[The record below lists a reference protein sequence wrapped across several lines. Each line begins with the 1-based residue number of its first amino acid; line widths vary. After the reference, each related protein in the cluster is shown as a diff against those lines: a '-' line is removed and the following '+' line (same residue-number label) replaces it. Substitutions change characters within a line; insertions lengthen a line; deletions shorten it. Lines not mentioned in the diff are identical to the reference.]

1 MPRSHPAFLSERPIR
16 GQAIRLSTRIKLAVA
31 LWLAAEAL
39 AFYLV
44 AELVGYPEALLIAFV
59 TSLFGWTLLKRVGA
73 AAAVKLRA
81 FVNGRRLVEG
91 ESHRFA
97 DETLA
102 SLGALALLLPGFLS
116 DAVGLVLAVP
126 AARHRLAGWLGAGT
140 RSPLGPP
147 GRDGHKSPA
156 PQTIDLEPGEWRHGE
171 ASRHPAS
178 KT

>member
-1 MPRSHPAFLSERPIR
+1 M
-16 GQAIRLSTRIKLAVA
+16 
-31 LWLAAEAL
+31 
-39 AFYLV
+39 
-44 AELVGYPEALLIAFV
+44 AELVGYPEALLIAFI

-81 FVNGRRLVEG
+81 FVNGRRVVEG
-91 ESHRFA
+91 EPHRFA

-126 AARHRLAGWLGAGT
+126 AARNRLAGWLGSST
-140 RSPLGPP
+140 RPP
-147 GRDGHKSPA
+147 FQQSGRDGENRPA
-156 PQTIDLEPGEWRHGE
+156 PPTIDLEPGEWRHGE

-178 KT
+178 ET